1 MNAYVSSRN
10 LRNMKQILH
19 WIVSPLI
26 VWEIYYYDKKSSY
39 ELDVMKIYNSLW
51 AGAYLILWGT
61 AVLLILLSHSWHI
74 SLLYVLGMLFVVL
87 AFAYPLLQ
95 DFVLKREKY
104 VEVLLEQY
112 NAMEPEEQRSLAR
125 RGWYHRFLPVI
136 GFAVFLILF
145 MTYSALA

>member
-1 MNAYVSSRN
+1 MQQIDLNNEIVIYQSEDGKTQLGFDVGQTACYSNTSSRAMPWTNAYACSRN

-26 VWEIYYYDKKSSY
+26 IWDIYYYDKKSSY

-51 AGAYLILWGT
+51 AGTFLILWGT

-74 SLLYVLGMLFVVL
+74 ALSYVLGLLFVVL

-95 DFVLKREKY
+95 DFVLKRE
-104 VEVLLEQY
+104 
-112 NAMEPEEQRSLAR
+112 NM
-125 RGWYHRFLPVI
+125 
-136 GFAVFLILF
+136 
-145 MTYSALA
+145 